1 MGYMKQ
7 MIHTP
12 QFKVNELKQFL
23 KATKRPDER
32 DRARAILKLIE
43 GKKRQEVADFFDIS
57 LTTLGEWQQK
67 FKQRGAEGLRTKP
80 QQGNRYKL
88 SRVEKQAIKLIINEK
103 TPAELGLKGIFWTV
117 PLLRAYVRQAYQV
130 TYQSVNTY
138 RELFKFCGFSYH
150 KPDKINKRQ
159 NPHMRKRFEDTL
171 KKSSNGTVEKI
182 VWYW

>member
-1 MGYMKQ
+1 MTQ

-12 QFKVNELKQFL
+12 QSKTNQLKQFL
-23 KATKRPDER
+23 RVTKRPDER

-43 GKKRQEVADFFDIS
+43 GKRRKEVADFFDIS

-67 FKQRGAEGLRTKP
+67 FKKQGADGLRTKP
-80 QQGNRYKL
+80 QRGNRYQL
-88 SRVEKQAIKLIINEK
+88 SGEQKQAIKQVINHK
-103 TPAELGLKGIFWTV
+103 TPNELGLKGVFWTV
-117 PLLRAYVRQAYQV
+117 PLLAAYVKQAYQV
-130 TYQSVNTY
+130 SYKSANTY

-150 KPDKINKRQ
+150 KPHTVNKRQ

-171 KKSSNGTVEKI
+171 KKRSDGTVEKA

>member
-1 MGYMKQ
+1 

-12 QFKVNELKQFL
+12 QSKTIQLKQFL
-23 KATKRPDER
+23 KATRRPDER

-43 GKKRQEVADFFDIS
+43 GKRRKEVADFFDIS

-67 FKQRGAEGLRTKP
+67 FKKYGADGLRTKP
-80 QQGNRYKL
+80 QRGNRYQL
-88 SRVEKQAIKLIINEK
+88 SGEEKQAIKQVIHNK
-103 TPAELGLKGIFWTV
+103 TPNELEMKGVFWTV
-117 PLLRAYVRQAYQV
+117 PLLRSYVKREYHV
-130 TYQSVNTY
+130 LYQSANTY

-150 KPDKINKRQ
+150 KPDTVNKRQ